1 MSIDK
6 ALDLAP
12 INVPTVAKTNV
23 PAVVDKK
30 EDPEIEEV
38 KQAINDLIEI
48 GNDAIEDAAILA
60 KQSQHPQAIDSL
72 GKLLKTVSDLHMK
85 KIAISKNKNI
95 KQDGSIDEG
104 GNTTVNNTTQQI
116 FVGTTAD
123 LAKMIEDVRNQN
135 AGS

>member
-12 INVPTVAKTNV
+12 ITVPSVTKSNV
-23 PAVVDKK
+23 PAVKT
-30 EDPEIEEV
+30 EDAEFEQV
-38 KQAINDLIEI
+38 KQAIDDLIDI
-48 GNDAIEDAAILA
+48 GNDAIEDAALLA

-95 KQDGSIDEG
+95 KSDGSIDD
-104 GNTTVNNTTQQI
+104 NNSTTVNNTTQQI

-123 LAKMIEDVRNQN
+123 LAKMIEDLKNKN
-135 AGS
+135 E